1 MSLQWELSREIPA
14 DTAQIGQKVLSEENI
29 YRQIG
34 DRFQEILPEE
44 DVFEELYER
53 TGRGAISPL
62 LLALVTVFQMMEK
75 VPDRVAAA
83 WVASRIDWK
92 YALHLPLG
100 YAGFHFT
107 DLLAFR
113 KRLLAHNQERL
124 VFEQVLLKL
133 NGQGLIKKR
142 GKMRTDATHILGVVE
157 RLSQFELVME
167 SLRVAL
173 KAVLEAAEDWAKQV
187 LPGAFCEVYSQQ
199 QSEYGLSE
207 NQMRRQLLQAGQDGF
222 WFLRQ
227 IDKSAPDGV
236 RQLPEVEV
244 LRKVL
249 QQQFPE
255 GPGGPPAKQRPTGNQ
270 VIESPHEPE
279 VRYGTKRDN
288 EWLGYKVQVTET
300 CGHDQPHL
308 IVDLEPTGAL
318 DNDSPELPKI
328 QARLE
333 TQQTLPSEQY
343 VDQAYMSG
351 YHLAD
356 SAELGILLMGI
367 PLNDTRGPEGF
378 RQADFHIDEAAQQVT
393 CPAEHTNSLW
403 SEKHNPDRQETK
415 VIVRF
420 NAKTCQQCHFFGQ
433 CTSSPRGRS
442 LTLHPHREILAARRA
457 EALTNDFLDKLHL
470 RAGIEAT
477 ISELVRGYDFRSAR
491 YRGLSKLRLQA
502 YFTAV
507 AVNLKRL
514 ERWWSQPQ
522 PARQTTG

>member
-1 MSLQWELSREIPA
+1 MSLQWELSREIPI
-14 DTAQIGQKVLSEENI
+14 DTAKIGQKVLTEENI

-34 DRFQEILPEE
+34 DRFHEILPEE
-44 DVFEELYER
+44 EVFEELYET

-92 YALHLPLG
+92 YAMHLPLG

-113 KRLLAHNQERL
+113 KRLLEHNQERL

-133 NGQGLIKKR
+133 NGLGLIKKR
-142 GKMRTDATHILGVVE
+142 GKMRTDASHILGVVE

-173 KAVLEAAEDWAKQV
+173 KAVMEVAQDWAKQV
-187 LPGAFCEVYSQQ
+187 LPAAFCEVYSQQ

-207 NQMRRQLLQAGQDGF
+207 SQMRTQLVQAGQDGF
-222 WFLRQ
+222 WFLTQ
-227 IDKSAPDGV
+227 IDKSAPTLVG
-236 RQLPEVEV
+236 QLPEVEV

-255 GPGGPPAKQRPTGNQ
+255 GPGGPPVKQRPTGKQ

-279 VRYGTKRDN
+279 VRYGTKRGN
-288 EWLGYKVQVTET
+288 GWLGYKMQVTET
-300 CGHDQPHL
+300 CDNDQPHL
-308 IVDLEPTGAL
+308 IVDLEATGAL

-333 TQQTLPSEQY
+333 TQQTLPGEQY
-343 VDQAYMSG
+343 VDQGYMSG

-356 SAELGILLMGI
+356 SAELGILLMGV
-367 PLNDTRGPEGF
+367 PLNDTQGPEGF
-378 RQADFHIDEAAQQVT
+378 RQTDFHIDEAAQQVT
-393 CPAEHTNSLW
+393 CPAEHTNALW
-403 SEKHNPDRQETK
+403 SEKYDHDRQETQF
-415 VIVRF
+415 VVRF
-420 NAKTCQQCHFFGQ
+420 AAKTCQQCHFFGH
-433 CTSSPRGRS
+433 CTSSSQGRS
-442 LTLHPHREILAARRA
+442 LTLHPHRDVLAARRA
-457 EALTNDFLDKLHL
+457 EAQTKEFLQKLHL

-477 ISELVRGYDFRSAR
+477 ISELVRGYGFRSAR

-507 AVNLKRL
+507 AVNFKRL
-514 ERWWSQPQ
+514 ERWWSQSQ
-522 PARQTTG
+522 LTHEVAG